1 MIDKKLKYKTGQR
14 VKKSS
19 TGKRPGYR
27 GSDYGDQ
34 ARGTG
39 AYSGGP
45 PGNSGDQS
53 TDRSRTTPTQDY
65 NTAVATGQNPL
76 GIDMSKGP
84 PDLTPKEI
92 EFNKLTTPFA
102 PKEKGF
108 NWKSALFNLGLMA
121 INPALAAKY
130 GKAKSLYSG
139 VKYAGKLA
147 NDLGLTN
154 TNVVES
160 FTDNV
165 KGFTD
170 NAKNNFTGFNT
181 TGTKGPKD
189 PPREGGDGDNQQNA
203 LMAEYLLLLQKMEQ
217 GVLQKEEQARFNSL
231 KSRLGKAYGGIMNV
245 NMNRGQ
251 LGGMNG

>member
-1 MIDKKLKYKTGQR
+1 MIDKRLMYAQGQR
-14 VKKSS
+14 VAKTLDGS
-19 TGKRPGYR
+19 RPGYR

-53 TDRSRTTPTQDY
+53 TDRSRTTATQDY

-92 EFNKLTTPFA
+92 EFNKVTNPFA
-102 PKEKGF
+102 PNKTKGF
-108 NWKSALFNLGLMA
+108 NWKSALFNIGLMA

-139 VKYAGKLA
+139 AKYAGKLA
-147 NDLGLTN
+147 NDLGLTK

-189 PPREGGDGDNQQNA
+189 PPREGGDGEGLASLENQAGNYD
-203 LMAEYLLLLQKMEQ
+203 EYILLLQKLQSGNISDSERNRYN
-217 GVLQKEEQARFNSL
+217 VLKNM
-231 KSRLGKAYGGIMNV
+231 LGI
-245 NMNRGQ
+245 
-251 LGGMNG
+251 

>member
-1 MIDKKLKYKTGQR
+1 VIDKKLKYKTGQR

-53 TDRSRTTPTQDY
+53 TDRTRTTATQDY

-92 EFNKLTTPFA
+92 EFNKLNRFA
-102 PKEKGF
+102 PTVTKP
-108 NWKSALFNLGLMA
+108 KSLWDYTKQFLGIASFLNPASTIAKVGQVVTAYDKAKQISSLAKNLG
-121 INPALAAKY
+121 ITNKD
-130 GKAKSLYSG
+130 
-139 VKYAGKLA
+139 V
-147 NDLGLTN
+147 LGSITSNL
-154 TNVVES
+154 S
-160 FTDNV
+160 D
-165 KGFTD
+165 
-170 NAKNNFTGFNT
+170 NFTGFNT

-203 LMAEYLLLLQKMEQ
+203 LMSEYLLLLQKMEQ

-231 KSRLGKAYGGIMNV
+231 KSRLGKAQGGIMDV
-245 NMNRGQ
+245 NMNRSK
-251 LGGMNG
+251 LGIMNG

>member
-1 MIDKKLKYKTGQR
+1 MIDKRLMYAQGQR
-14 VKKSS
+14 VAKTMDGS
-19 TGKRPGYR
+19 RPGYR

-53 TDRSRTTPTQDY
+53 TDRTRTTATQDY

-139 VKYAGKLA
+139 AKYAGKLA

-170 NAKNNFTGFNT
+170 NVKNNFTGFNT

-203 LMAEYLLLLQKMEQ
+203 LMSEYLLLLQKMEQ

-231 KSRLGKAYGGIMNV
+231 KSRLGKAYGGIMDV
-245 NMNRGQ
+245 NMNRGK